1 MNAIFTYNFVNK
13 TIVGTKSAINR
24 ANKGMKP
31 EYDTLCKMLA
41 EHPDFAV
48 AEKQI
53 DHKADKK
60 KYNGLTLPRMKEY
73 IETQPNSEKRLI
85 EFAAIQ
91 KVAKAKGALYPL
103 TKKWFL
109 TTFPEFK
116 KNNVSKAEISAEVA
130 VGEDDLA
137 KAAATLAVI
146 ENEKKTA
153 YESANCEK
161 NCRAGVFAVHFRS
174 LFRAET
180 APSTSGSSVMRSLA
194 QP

>member
-31 EYDTLCKMLA
+31 EYGMLCEMLA
-41 EHPDFAV
+41 EHPDFTV

-53 DHKADKK
+53 NHKADKK

-73 IETQPNSEKRLI
+73 IETQPNSKERLI

-91 KVAKAKGALYPL
+91 KVAATKGAKYPL

-109 TTFPEFK
+109 ATFPEFK
-116 KNNVSKAEISAEVA
+116 ENNVSEAEISAKVA

-137 KAAATLAVI
+137 KAAAKLATL
-146 ENEKKTA
+146 ENEKKIA
-153 YESANCEK
+153 
-161 NCRAGVFAVHFRS
+161 
-174 LFRAET
+174 
-180 APSTSGSSVMRSLA
+180 
-194 QP
+194 

>member
-31 EYDTLCKMLA
+31 EYDTLCEMLA
-41 EHPDFAV
+41 EHPDFTV
-48 AEKQI
+48 VEKQI
-53 DHKADKK
+53 NHKADKK

-73 IETQPNSEKRLI
+73 IETQPNSKERLI

-91 KVAKAKGALYPL
+91 KVAATKGAKYPL

-109 TTFPEFK
+109 ATFPEFK
-116 KNNVSKAEISAEVA
+116 ENNVSKTEISAEVA

-137 KAAATLAVI
+137 KAAAKLATL

-153 YESANCEK
+153 
-161 NCRAGVFAVHFRS
+161 
-174 LFRAET
+174 
-180 APSTSGSSVMRSLA
+180 
-194 QP
+194 

>member
-31 EYDTLCKMLA
+31 EYGMLCEMLA
-41 EHPDFAV
+41 EHPDFTV

-53 DHKADKK
+53 NHKADKK

-73 IETQPNSEKRLI
+73 IETQHNSKERLI

-91 KVAKAKGALYPL
+91 KVAAAKGAKYPL

-109 TTFPEFK
+109 ATFPEFK
-116 KNNVSKAEISAEVA
+116 ENNVSEAEISAKVA

-153 YESANCEK
+153 
-161 NCRAGVFAVHFRS
+161 
-174 LFRAET
+174 
-180 APSTSGSSVMRSLA
+180 
-194 QP
+194 

>member
-13 TIVGTKSAINR
+13 NIVGTKSAINR

-31 EYDTLCKMLA
+31 EYDTLCEMLA
-41 EHPDFAV
+41 AHPDFTV
-48 AEKQI
+48 VEKQI

-91 KVAKAKGALYPL
+91 KVAAAKGAKYPL

-109 TTFPEFK
+109 ATFPEFK
-116 KNNVSKAEISAEVA
+116 ENNVSKAEISAEVA

-137 KAAATLAVI
+137 KAAAKLATL

-153 YESANCEK
+153 
-161 NCRAGVFAVHFRS
+161 
-174 LFRAET
+174 
-180 APSTSGSSVMRSLA
+180 
-194 QP
+194 

>member
-31 EYDTLCKMLA
+31 EYDTLCEMLA
-41 EHPDFAV
+41 DHPDFTV

-53 DHKADKK
+53 NHKADKK

-73 IETQPNSEKRLI
+73 IETQPNSKERLI

-91 KVAKAKGALYPL
+91 KVAATKGAKYPL

-109 TTFPEFK
+109 ATFPEFK
-116 KNNVSKAEISAEVA
+116 KNNVSEAEISAEVA

-137 KAAATLAVI
+137 KATATLNII

-153 YESANCEK
+153 
-161 NCRAGVFAVHFRS
+161 
-174 LFRAET
+174 
-180 APSTSGSSVMRSLA
+180 
-194 QP
+194 

>member
-24 ANKGMKP
+24 ANKGLKP
-31 EYDTLCKMLA
+31 EYGMLCKMLA
-41 EHPDFAV
+41 EHPDFTV

-53 DHKADKK
+53 KQKADKK
-60 KYNGLTLPRMKEY
+60 KYKGLTLPRMEAY
-73 IETQPNSEKRLI
+73 IETQPNSKERLI

-91 KVAKAKGALYPL
+91 KVAEAKGALYPL

-109 TTFPEFK
+109 ATFPEFK
-116 KNNVSKAEISAEVA
+116 ENNVSKAEISAEVA
-130 VGEDDLA
+130 IGEDDLA

-153 YESANCEK
+153 
-161 NCRAGVFAVHFRS
+161 
-174 LFRAET
+174 
-180 APSTSGSSVMRSLA
+180 
-194 QP
+194 

>member
-24 ANKGMKP
+24 ANMGKNP
-31 EYDTLCKMLA
+31 EYTTLCKMLA
-41 EHPDFAV
+41 EHPDFTV

-53 DHKADKK
+53 NHKADKK

-73 IETQPNSEKRLI
+73 IETQPNSKERLI

-109 TTFPEFK
+109 ATFPEFK
-116 KNNVSKAEISAEVA
+116 ENNVSEAEISAKVA

-137 KAAATLAVI
+137 KAAAKLATL
-146 ENEKKTA
+146 ENADEVA
-153 YESANCEK
+153 
-161 NCRAGVFAVHFRS
+161 
-174 LFRAET
+174 
-180 APSTSGSSVMRSLA
+180 
-194 QP
+194 

>member
-31 EYDTLCKMLA
+31 EYGMLCEMLA
-41 EHPDFAV
+41 EHPDFTV

-53 DHKADKK
+53 NHKADKK

-73 IETQPNSEKRLI
+73 IETQPNSKERLI

-91 KVAKAKGALYPL
+91 KVAATKGAKYPL

-109 TTFPEFK
+109 ATFPEFK
-116 KNNVSKAEISAEVA
+116 ENNVSKAEISAEVA
-130 VGEDDLA
+130 VGKDALA
-137 KAAATLAVI
+137 KTAATLAVI

-153 YESANCEK
+153 
-161 NCRAGVFAVHFRS
+161 
-174 LFRAET
+174 
-180 APSTSGSSVMRSLA
+180 
-194 QP
+194 

>member
-24 ANKGMKP
+24 ANKGLKP
-31 EYDTLCKMLA
+31 EYGMLCEMLA
-41 EHPDFAV
+41 DHPDFAV

-53 DHKADKK
+53 NHKADKK

-73 IETQPNSEKRLI
+73 IEMQPNSKERLI

-91 KVAKAKGALYPL
+91 KVAAAKGAKYPL

-109 TTFPEFK
+109 ATFPEFK
-116 KNNVSKAEISAEVA
+116 ENNVSKAEISAKVA

-137 KAAATLAVI
+137 KAVAKLATL
-146 ENEKKTA
+146 ENADEVA
-153 YESANCEK
+153 
-161 NCRAGVFAVHFRS
+161 
-174 LFRAET
+174 
-180 APSTSGSSVMRSLA
+180 
-194 QP
+194 

>member
-31 EYDTLCKMLA
+31 EYDTLCEMLA
-41 EHPDFAV
+41 AHPDFTV
-48 AEKQI
+48 VEKQI

-73 IETQPNSEKRLI
+73 IETQPNSKKRLI

-91 KVAKAKGALYPL
+91 KVAAAKGAKYPL
-103 TKKWFL
+103 TKKRFL
-109 TTFPEFK
+109 ATFPEFK
-116 KNNVSKAEISAEVA
+116 EKNVSKAEISAEVA

-137 KAAATLAVI
+137 KAAAKLATL

-153 YESANCEK
+153 
-161 NCRAGVFAVHFRS
+161 
-174 LFRAET
+174 
-180 APSTSGSSVMRSLA
+180 
-194 QP
+194 

>member
-24 ANKGMKP
+24 ANKGLKP
-31 EYDTLCKMLA
+31 EYGMLCEMLA
-41 EHPDFAV
+41 EHPDFTV

-53 DHKADKK
+53 NHKADKK

-73 IETQPNSEKRLI
+73 IETQPNNKERLV

-91 KVAKAKGALYPL
+91 KVAATKGAKYPL

-109 TTFPEFK
+109 ATFPEFK
-116 KNNVSKAEISAEVA
+116 ENNVSKAEISAEVA
-130 VGEDDLA
+130 VGKDALA

-153 YESANCEK
+153 
-161 NCRAGVFAVHFRS
+161 
-174 LFRAET
+174 
-180 APSTSGSSVMRSLA
+180 
-194 QP
+194 

>member
-24 ANKGMKP
+24 ANKGLKP
-31 EYDTLCKMLA
+31 EYGMLCEMLA
-41 EHPDFAV
+41 EHPDFTV

-53 DHKADKK
+53 NHKADKK

-73 IETQPNSEKRLI
+73 IETQPNSKERLI

-91 KVAKAKGALYPL
+91 KVAATKGAKYPL

-109 TTFPEFK
+109 ATFPEFK
-116 KNNVSKAEISAEVA
+116 ENNVSKAEISAEVA
-130 VGEDDLA
+130 VSKDALA
-137 KAAATLAVI
+137 KTAATLAVI

-153 YESANCEK
+153 
-161 NCRAGVFAVHFRS
+161 
-174 LFRAET
+174 
-180 APSTSGSSVMRSLA
+180 
-194 QP
+194 

>member
-24 ANKGMKP
+24 ANMGKNP
-31 EYDTLCKMLA
+31 EYTTLCEMLA
-41 EHPDFAV
+41 AHPDFTV

-53 DHKADKK
+53 NHKADKK

-73 IETQPNSEKRLI
+73 IETQPKSEERLR

-91 KVAKAKGALYPL
+91 KVAAAKGAKYPL

-109 TTFPEFK
+109 ATFPEFK
-116 KNNVSKAEISAEVA
+116 ENNVSEAEISAEVA

-137 KAAATLAVI
+137 KAAAKLATL
-146 ENEKKTA
+146 ENEKKIA
-153 YESANCEK
+153 
-161 NCRAGVFAVHFRS
+161 
-174 LFRAET
+174 
-180 APSTSGSSVMRSLA
+180 
-194 QP
+194 

>member
-31 EYDTLCKMLA
+31 EYDTLCEMLA
-41 EHPDFAV
+41 AHPDFTV
-48 AEKQI
+48 VEKQI

-91 KVAKAKGALYPL
+91 KVAAAKGAKYPL

-109 TTFPEFK
+109 ATFPEFK
-116 KNNVSKAEISAEVA
+116 ENNVSKAEISAEVA

-137 KAAATLAVI
+137 KAAAKLATL
-146 ENEKKTA
+146 EKEKKTA
-153 YESANCEK
+153 
-161 NCRAGVFAVHFRS
+161 
-174 LFRAET
+174 
-180 APSTSGSSVMRSLA
+180 
-194 QP
+194 